1 MRLMLK
7 EAMAELRARG
17 FSLVALAMRAKYPE
31 LADLKSMTLFAIDDG
46 SIFAGGG
53 GHAYVTDL
61 MYHIVPNRI
70 LKGSHLMSLPPETV
84 IPTMEHG
91 QELVVTTAGGGGP
104 LAPLR
109 INYMKIKNLDLV
121 SNKRIV
127 VHALPN
133 PFPHV
138 HRRTAFRE
146 KQATCDAHQSGRVCE
161 TEKSAGTEQPAVQI
175 EDPFGL

>member
-1 MRLMLK
+1 MRSMLK
-7 EAMAELRARG
+7 EAMAELRVRG
-17 FSLVALAMRAKYPE
+17 FSLVALAMRVKYPE

-53 GHAYVTDL
+53 GHAYVTDI
-61 MYHIVPNRI
+61 MFHIVPNRI
-70 LKGSHLMSLPPETV
+70 LRGSHLMSLPPETV

-104 LAPLR
+104 LAPMR
-109 INYMKIKNLDLV
+109 INYMKIKSLDLV

-127 VHALPN
+127 VHGLSN
-133 PFPHV
+133 PLPHV
-138 HRRTAFRE
+138 HRRTAVGE
-146 KQATCDAHQSGRVCE
+146 EEATCGEHQSGVCE
-161 TEKSAGTEQPAVQI
+161 EGAGTKQPTVQI